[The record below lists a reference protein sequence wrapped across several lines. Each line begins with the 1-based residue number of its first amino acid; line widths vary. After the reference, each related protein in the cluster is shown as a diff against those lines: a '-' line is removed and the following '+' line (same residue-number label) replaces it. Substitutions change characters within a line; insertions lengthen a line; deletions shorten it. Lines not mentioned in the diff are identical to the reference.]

1 MRKTLRLLALATALL
16 MLLSA
21 LPAAAET
28 AGSTYYTLGSKMGDF
43 TVTTYDGRDVT
54 LSEVLQEKD
63 MVLLNIWATWCGACR
78 MAFPYV
84 QEAYAKNSDRVE
96 IIAVDCEPADD
107 DEDLKAFAGEMGLTF
122 PVARDTAA
130 LAASFRASSIPTS
143 VVIDRFGTVCYIGV
157 GAVTDTETF
166 QRLFDVFVG
175 DDYTESR
182 IIRTIP
188 VKPNIPSAE
197 TEKLAAALNV
207 PGGSLMFTNP
217 ADEYVWPMIPAE
229 EDGRLCVMSTNKG
242 VNDTQAKL
250 FTTVTAQEGDALAIT
265 FKTSTET
272 GSDLM
277 TLEVNGTPVK
287 VFGGAKDWMTYAYA
301 FPAAGEYEIA
311 IGYAKDAMNAVGGD
325 VVYIDEVALLQGDAA
340 QAALAANPEYPV
352 SGAVTLNVMNPDAR
366 QIIFEDPTYALMSLF
381 GLADYYIVPSG
392 EVELLATLDES
403 TDPEG
408 ALLVNYYDGT
418 VNGVVSGVTAE
429 GYTYA
434 TKLDSVNTTGYAYTN
449 LHLYPAASCSLMEV
463 RTVVCFASEADAN
476 AFVNTMPYYG
486 YNVTGWQYLD
496 GAAIDGHD
504 VPVEAAGAA
513 SAHYTITFI
522 DQQGEFIPGVTIS
535 ICDETTC
542 EIRTSD
548 DNGAV
553 AFNAAPYA
561 WEIHVL
567 KAPEG
572 CAFDADAVWTL
583 DARGGDTIIA
593 LERVVAD

>member
-1 MRKTLRLLALATALL
+1 MKKLMQMLTLAVALMMMLA
-16 MLLSA
+16 A
-21 LPAAAET
+21 LPASAET
-28 AGSTYYTLGSKMGDF
+28 AGYYTLGSQIDDF
-43 TVTTYDGRDVT
+43 TVTTFDGRAVT
-54 LSEVLQEKD
+54 LSEVLKEKD
-63 MVLLNIWATWCGACR
+63 MVLLNIWATWCGPCR
-78 MAFPYV
+78 MEFPYM

-96 IIAVDCEPADD
+96 IIAVSCEPTDTDDKLRSFAD
-107 DEDLKAFAGEMGLTF
+107 ELGLTF
-122 PVARDTAA
+122 PVARDTAD
-130 LAASFRASSIPTS
+130 LAMRFRASSIPTS
-143 VVIDRFGTVCYIGV
+143 VAIDRFGTVCYIGA
-157 GAVTDTETF
+157 GAITNADTF

-175 DDYTESR
+175 EDYTESR
-182 IIRTIP
+182 VIQKIP
-188 VKPNIPSAE
+188 VKPNIPAAE
-197 TEKLAAALNV
+197 VEKLAAALNV
-207 PGGSLMFTNP
+207 PGGSLLFRNA

-242 VNDTQAKL
+242 VDDTQAKL
-250 FTTVTAQEGDALAIT
+250 LTTVNAQEGDALAIT

-272 GSDLM
+272 GSDLL
-277 TLEVNGTPVK
+277 TLTINGTRVK
-287 VFGGAKDWMTYAYA
+287 VFGGEKDWMTYAYA

-311 IGYAKDAMNAVGGD
+311 VGYEKDAMGAVGGD
-325 VVYIDEVALLQGDAA
+325 VVYIDEIVLLHGEDA
-340 QAALAANPEYPV
+340 QAALAANPVYPV

-366 QIIFEDPTYALMSLF
+366 QIIFEDPTYALLGLF
-381 GLADYYIVPSG
+381 GLADYYIVPTG

-418 VNGVVSGVTAE
+418 INGVVSGMTAD

-449 LHLYPAASCSLMEV
+449 LHLYPAASCSPMDV

-496 GAAIDGHD
+496 GAAIDAHD
-504 VPVEAAGAA
+504 APAEALGAA
-513 SAHYTITFI
+513 SADYTVTFI
-522 DQQGEFIPGVTIS
+522 DQQGEFIPGVTVS

-542 EIRTSD
+542 EIKTSD
-548 DNGAV
+548 ENGVV
-553 AFNAAPYA
+553 AFSAAPYA

-583 DARGGDTIIA
+583 DAQGGDTIIA
-593 LERVVAD
+593 LERVVVE

>member
-28 AGSTYYTLGSKMGDF
+28 AGSTYYTLGSTMGDF
-43 TVTTYDGRDVT
+43 TVTTYDGREVT
-54 LSEVLQEKD
+54 LSEVLGEKD
-63 MVLLNIWATWCGACR
+63 MVLLNIWATWCGPCR
-78 MAFPYV
+78 MEFPYM
-84 QEAYAKNSDRVE
+84 QEAYEQYSDRVE
-96 IIAVDCEPADD
+96 IIAVDCEPTDD
-107 DEDLKAFAGEMGLTF
+107 DEDLKAFAAEMGLTF

-130 LAASFRASSIPTS
+130 LAVSFRASSIPTS
-143 VVIDRFGTVCYIGV
+143 VVIDRFGTVCYIGA
-157 GAVTDTETF
+157 GAVTNTETF

-182 IIRTIP
+182 VIRSIP
-188 VKPNIPSAE
+188 VKPNIPAAE

-207 PGGSLMFTNP
+207 PGGSLMFSNP

-242 VNDTQAKL
+242 VDETQAKL
-250 FTTVTAQEGDALAIT
+250 FTTVTAKEGDALAIT
-265 FKTSTET
+265 FKTSTEA

-277 TLEVNGTPVK
+277 TLEVNGTRVK
-287 VFGGAKDWMTYAYA
+287 VFGGEKDWMTYAYA
-301 FPAAGEYEIA
+301 FPAEGEYEIA
-311 IGYAKDAMNAVGGD
+311 IGYAKDAMNAAGSD
-325 VVYIDEVALLQGDAA
+325 VVYIDEIVLLEGEAA
-340 QAALAANPEYPV
+340 QTAIAANPAYPV
-352 SGAVTLNVMNPDAR
+352 SAAVTLSVLNSDAR
-366 QIIFEDPTYALMSLF
+366 QIAFEDPTYALLSLF
-381 GLADYYIVPSG
+381 GLADYYIVPGG
-392 EVELLATLDES
+392 EVQLLATLDES

-418 VNGVVSGVTAE
+418 INSVVGGMTDD
-429 GYTYA
+429 GYAYA

-449 LHLYPAASCSLMEV
+449 LHLYPSASCSVMDV
-463 RTVVCFASEADAN
+463 RTVVCFASEADAD
-476 AFVNTMPYYG
+476 AFVRTMPYYG
-486 YNVTGWQYLD
+486 YNVTGWAYLGD
-496 GAAIDGHD
+496 DEDVLHD
-504 VPVEAAGAA
+504 LPAEGLPAQEAA
-513 SAHYTITFI
+513 YTITFI

-542 EIRTSD
+542 EIMTSD
-548 DNGAV
+548 DSGAV
-553 AFNAAPYA
+553 AFSAAPYA

-572 CAFDADAVWTL
+572 CSFDADAVWTL
-583 DARGGDTIIA
+583 DAQGGDTIIA